1 MANFSTDADLLKW
14 EPALFREIAL
24 DHQCLTRG
32 EGALS
37 QGYEV
42 TAPGGEFV
50 TRRIRPGHVAHLS
63 NPDQGVDGYYEV
75 MSAESET
82 QVLAAVVGGQGED
95 WVPLPT
101 ATDLAFAIHT
111 FDPQHEEARWALLAR
126 FGLEMDASDGASD
139 LERWILEHRSLRRA
153 SVALVLATVYHGQ
166 AACEDG
172 AGGGLRCKAE
182 HYARLYEDE
191 VAKVRLHV
199 DRDADGRPDDVRSL
213 ASHRLRRD

>member
-14 EPALFREIAL
+14 EPALFREIAPE
-24 DHQCLTRG
+24 HQCLARG
-32 EGALS
+32 EGASSLIY
-37 QGYEV
+37 QV
-42 TAPGGEFV
+42 TAPGAAFV
-50 TRRIRPGHVAHLS
+50 AARVRPGHVVHLA

-75 MSAESET
+75 MSVEGET
-82 QVLAAVVGGQGED
+82 ELLAAVVGSPVDE

-101 ATDLAFAIHT
+101 ATDLEFAVHT

-126 FGLEMDASDGASD
+126 FGLETDASDGAKD

-153 SVALVLATVYHGQ
+153 SVALVLATVFRGQ
-166 AACEDG
+166 AAGGPADG
-172 AGGGLRCKAE
+172 ALARKAE

-191 VAKVRLHV
+191 VAKVRLAV

-213 ASHRLRRD
+213 GSHRLRRD

>member
-14 EPALFREIAL
+14 EPALFREIAPE
-24 DHQCLTRG
+24 HQRLVCG
-32 EGALS
+32 EGASSLGC
-37 QGYEV
+37 QV
-42 TAPGGEFV
+42 TAPGAAFV
-50 TRRIRPGHVAHLS
+50 AARVRPGHVVHLA

-75 MSAESET
+75 MSVEGET
-82 QVLAAVVGGQGED
+82 ELLATVVGSPVEE

-101 ATDLAFAIHT
+101 ATDLDFAIHT

-126 FGLEMDASDGASD
+126 FGLEMDASDGAKD

-153 SVALVLATVYHGQ
+153 SVALVLAMVLRGQ
-166 AACEDG
+166 AAGGSADG
-172 AGGGLRCKAE
+172 ALARKAE

-191 VAKVRLHV
+191 VAKVRLAV

-213 ASHRLRRD
+213 GSHRLRRD

>member
-14 EPALFREIAL
+14 EPALFREIAPE
-24 DHQCLTRG
+24 HQCLTRG
-32 EGALS
+32 EGASSLIY
-37 QGYEV
+37 QV
-42 TAPGGEFV
+42 TAPGAAFV
-50 TRRIRPGHVAHLS
+50 AARVRPGHVVHLA

-75 MSAESET
+75 MSVEGET
-82 QVLAAVVGGQGED
+82 ELLATVVGSPVDE

-126 FGLEMDASDGASD
+126 FGLEMDASDGAKD

-153 SVALVLATVYHGQ
+153 SVALVLATVFRGQ
-166 AACEDG
+166 AAGGPADG
-172 AGGGLRCKAE
+172 ALARKAE

-191 VAKVRLHV
+191 VAKVRLAV

-213 ASHRLRRD
+213 GSHRLRRD

>member
-14 EPALFREIAL
+14 EPALFREIAPA
-24 DHQCLTRG
+24 HQCLACG
-32 EGALS
+32 EGASSLIY
-37 QGYEV
+37 QV
-42 TAPGGEFV
+42 TVPDAAFV
-50 TRRIRPGHVAHLS
+50 AARVRPGHVVHLA

-75 MSAESET
+75 MSVEGET
-82 QVLAAVVGGQGED
+82 ELLATLVGSPVDE

-101 ATDLAFAIHT
+101 ATDLDFAIHT

-126 FGLEMDASDGASD
+126 FGLEMDASDGAKD

-153 SVALVLATVYHGQ
+153 SVALVLATVFRGQ
-166 AACEDG
+166 AAGGSADG
-172 AGGGLRCKAE
+172 ALARKAE

-191 VAKVRLHV
+191 VAKVRLAV

-213 ASHRLRRD
+213 GSHRLRRD